1 MAQYERK
8 PNTAALFKEE
18 EKTNEK
24 GPDYTGI
31 GLIEG
36 KELRLAAWINES
48 KQGKKYLS
56 ISFEE
61 PREKTAGATSAGKDE
76 LNEDDPF

>member
-24 GPDYTGI
+24 GPDYTGL

-61 PREKTAGATSAGKDE
+61 PRKKPEGGNSKGDPDLK
-76 LNEDDPF
+76 EDVPF